1 MAKKVIQTLKPD
13 NNVTLSTDAQKSI
26 DSISHQQLPYLLPQ
40 GMSRARDLL
49 PFLPFGITSLWNYT
63 KAGKFPKPVK
73 ISPTVTAWRNADVIA
88 WLEQQ
93 QPCED
98 IGG

>member
-1 MAKKVIQTLKPD
+1 MAKKVITPEHD
-13 NNVTLSTDAQKSI
+13 NNVMLSTDAQKSI
-26 DSISHQQLPYLLPQ
+26 ESITQQQLPYLLPQ

-88 WLEQQ
+88 WLENQT
-93 QPCED
+93 CENV
-98 IGG
+98 GG

>member
-1 MAKKVIQTLKPD
+1 MAKKATIPEHDQ
-13 NNVTLSTDAQKSI
+13 NVTLSTDAQKSI
-26 DSISHQQLPYLLPQ
+26 KSISQQQLPYLLPQ

-88 WLEQQ
+88 CLEQQ

>member
-26 DSISHQQLPYLLPQ
+26 ESMTQQQLPYLLPQ
-40 GMSRARDLL
+40 GLSRAKQLL
-49 PFLPFGITSLWNYT
+49 PFLPFGITTLWNYT

-88 WLEQQ
+88 WLENQT
-93 QPCED
+93 CENV
-98 IGG
+98 GG

>member
-13 NNVTLSTDAQKSI
+13 NTVTLSIDAQNSI
-26 DSISHQQLPYLLPQ
+26 ESITQQQLPYLLPQ
-40 GMSRARDLL
+40 GLSRAKQLL
-49 PFLPFGITSLWNYT
+49 PFLPFGITTLWNYT

-88 WLEQQ
+88 WLENQT
-93 QPCED
+93 CEKV
-98 IGG
+98 GG